1 MSVLETV
8 LVFVGIPL
16 AIATLLAL
24 AVYGAGSR
32 RTPRYRPG
40 QPFEFTPV
48 WFLSSP
54 PRRTEEIYGAHAA
67 VPGAPERRALGAGE
81 PGDGERRAGEPR
93 RAAVKGGARGTW

>member
-16 AIATLLAL
+16 AVAVLLAL
-24 AVYGAGSR
+24 AVYGGGSR
-32 RTPRYRPG
+32 RVQRYRPG

-54 PRRTEEIYGAHAA
+54 PRRTEQTYGAHAA
-67 VPGAPERRALGAGE
+67 LSGAQGRRALESGE
-81 PGDGERRAGEPR
+81 PGEARRVGEPR